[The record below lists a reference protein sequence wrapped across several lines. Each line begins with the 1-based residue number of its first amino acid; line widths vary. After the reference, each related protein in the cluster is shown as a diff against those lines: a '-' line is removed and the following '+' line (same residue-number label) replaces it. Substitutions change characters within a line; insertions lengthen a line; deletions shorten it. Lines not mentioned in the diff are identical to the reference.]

1 MNKDFSAG
9 VTIGV
14 TSCFLLLVIL
24 SNVVPSSFPFTKILN
39 VTIHSEDG
47 EVIQTTQYCQ
57 CKRVG
62 EK

>member
-1 MNKDFSAG
+1 MNRD
-9 VTIGV
+9 
-14 TSCFLLLVIL
+14 FLLGVASSVLLLIIL
-24 SNVVPSSFPFTKILN
+24 ANVVPSSFPFTKILN

-57 CKRVG
+57 CKKVG